1 MQGGTL
7 IDMIFRYLAF
17 LLLTS
22 CNVTAFNSGS
32 VNTDQRMEREL
43 EVGSVK
49 PEIEVKK

>member
-1 MQGGTL
+1 M
-7 IDMIFRYLAF
+7 RYLVF

-32 VNTDQRMEREL
+32 VNTDQHMEREL

-49 PEIEVKK
+49 PEIKLEDN

>member
-1 MQGGTL
+1 MVVK
-7 IDMIFRYLAF
+7 YLAF

>member
-1 MQGGTL
+1 MK
-7 IDMIFRYLAF
+7 YLAF

-32 VNTDQRMEREL
+32 VSTDQRMEREL

-49 PEIEVKK
+49 PEIKLEDN